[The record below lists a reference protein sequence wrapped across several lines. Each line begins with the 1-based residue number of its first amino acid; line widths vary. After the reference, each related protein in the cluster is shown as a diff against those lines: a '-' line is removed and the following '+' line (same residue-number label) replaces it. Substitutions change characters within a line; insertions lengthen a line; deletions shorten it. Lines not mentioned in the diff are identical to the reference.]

1 MDPEQDTEITLG
13 TAKLLTLFFGLVVV
27 CAVFFALGYT
37 LGRKSDIGLA
47 APSAATPLQPASNG
61 LKPAG
66 SASPQPA
73 PPMTFYKAV
82 EQKDANAQL
91 TPASAD
97 TNSAATGQPTSSPS
111 ASSPAASSSGT
122 PASGTAGSGSPA
134 QPSQTGNPPDPM
146 AAIPSTPYFVQVAAV
161 TKQED
166 AQALVDALKNKQYAA
181 FVATNSANEKLFRVQ
196 VGPFNDV
203 KDAEAARSRL
213 INDGYNPI
221 LKK

>member
-221 LKK
+221 VKK